1 MWEDKWLPLSS
12 TYKVVSPN
20 IFLHA
25 VTRVSELIDSAS
37 ANWKSFVIDALFL
50 SHEAETI
57 KSIPLSSRLPEDK
70 LI

>member
-1 MWEDKWLPLSS
+1 MN
-12 TYKVVSPN
+12 KVVSPN
-20 IFLHA
+20 IFLHLD
-25 VTRVSELIDSAS
+25 TRVSELIDLSSAS
-37 ANWKSFVIDALFL
+37 WKSSIIDVLFL